1 MSAQEIVDSRFGAVV
16 VERVDVGRTLRVS
29 GEAIPTGSMTRTGGM
44 RRDKDSVELGVVAAG
59 RITIAAHWRIRAI
72 RRFNGR
78 THRHHRDQ
86 GVLPSPDTSSISIST
101 QYC

>member
-16 VERVDVGRTLRVS
+16 VERVDDGRTLRVS
-29 GEAIPTGSMTRTGGM
+29 GEAIPAGSIAQTGGV
-44 RRDKDSVELGVVAAG
+44 RRDNDSVELGVVAAG
-59 RITIAAHWRIRAI
+59 QITIAAHWRIRAI
-72 RRFNGR
+72 RRFDER

-86 GVLPSPDTSSISIST
+86 GLLPSPDTSSIST